1 MRELSKSQA
10 NACEHATNKRCRC
23 RCGGAFHGAGR
34 VTVDELSLLA
44 PDDPHRPAAVRD
56 PVQPTLPAG
65 PTLEDRAAGLEAA
78 RAGVADWLA
87 TGRLVL
93 FEDTGD
99 ARWSVF
105 CVDGPDEIG
114 RLARRGRP

>member
-34 VTVDELSLLA
+34 VTEDELSLLA
-44 PDDPHRPAAVRD
+44 PDDPHRPASVRD
-56 PVQPTLPAG
+56 PEQ
-65 PTLEDRAAGLEAA
+65 AALDLEAA

-87 TGRLVL
+87 TGVLVGKAHPDRSL
-93 FEDTGD
+93 I
-99 ARWSVF
+99 VV
-105 CVDGPDEIG
+105 VDGRDG
-114 RLARRGRP
+114 LAQLP